1 MTQTDDSTSLQS
13 PAALIDSAQSH
24 PRNRNI
30 TQQVQSRYDA
40 QITNLSPV
48 QIYPSYRNKN
58 KDKYEHDFFLID
70 KQNCFTTNTTVFF
83 RRIMN
88 LLPGCTVTL
97 VHTGKYHRMLQSLN
111 GIMREQTV

>member
-1 MTQTDDSTSLQS
+1 VTQTDDSTSLQS

-58 KDKYEHDFFLID
+58 KDKYEHDFFFLLIN
-70 KQNCFTTNTTVFF
+70 KIVLQPTRLYFF
-83 RRIMN
+83 D
-88 LLPGCTVTL
+88 V
-97 VHTGKYHRMLQSLN
+97 
-111 GIMREQTV
+111 